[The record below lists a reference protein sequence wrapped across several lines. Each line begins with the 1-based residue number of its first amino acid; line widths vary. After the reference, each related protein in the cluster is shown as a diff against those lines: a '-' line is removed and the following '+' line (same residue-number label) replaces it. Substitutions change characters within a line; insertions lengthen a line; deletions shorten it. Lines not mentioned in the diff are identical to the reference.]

1 MLLFITKKK
10 KALLHIFFSSVSAN
24 SSENRTLN
32 HLCKFVMD
40 PLHHSA
46 QTSQN
51 FPKMRSSDMEEVSL
65 EEGFQHTPSSSNA
78 LRNMLSTLPAI
89 PKMLPMLLG
98 IFCLKMYARDQS
110 EEAASNQDIEPP
122 MIHDAKTRTLTPGN
136 PHIFLVANPQ
146 TPSKRRVVIARPS
159 NKWASSRLFSWIKH
173 SVLGMP
179 RTNLL
184 G

>member
-1 MLLFITKKK
+1 
-10 KALLHIFFSSVSAN
+10 
-24 SSENRTLN
+24 
-32 HLCKFVMD
+32 MD

-51 FPKMRSSDMEEVSL
+51 LPKMRSSDMEEVSL

-122 MIHDAKTRTLTPGN
+122 IIHDAKTRTLMPGN

>member
-1 MLLFITKKK
+1 M
-10 KALLHIFFSSVSAN
+10 IFFIFRCAN
-24 SSENRTLN
+24 LENRTLK
-32 HLCKFVMD
+32 HSADKFVMD
-40 PLHHSA
+40 PLHNSA

-51 FPKMRSSDMEEVSL
+51 FPKMSTSDMEEVSL
-65 EEGFQHTPSSSNA
+65 EEGFQHTPSSNA

-98 IFCLKMYARDQS
+98 LFCMKMYARDQS

-122 MIHDAKTRTLTPGN
+122 MMHDAKTRSTHMPGN